1 MPNLPSSAVQA
12 SCLLTSVGF
21 ILGVMVASCSPE
33 HRTRVRDVIE
43 VVETV
48 CDLTQDLDPNVKEVC
63 VTEEEFR
70 KAIKDIVS
78 SRKPAS
84 GSSSKGN
91 LIVRVKLCAT

>member
-1 MPNLPSSAVQA
+1 
-12 SCLLTSVGF
+12 
-21 ILGVMVASCSPE
+21 MVASCSPE

-78 SRKPAS
+78 ARKAA
-84 GSSSKGN
+84 GGVQGKGDVM
-91 LIVRVKLCAT
+91 VRMP

>member
-63 VTEEEFR
+63 VTEEELR
-70 KAIKDIVS
+70 KAIRDIVS
-78 SRKPAS
+78 ARKAA
-84 GSSSKGN
+84 GGVQGKGAVM
-91 LIVRVKLCAT
+91 VRMP